1 MSRLHAFGSPIS
13 ACRLTRR
20 RFWLPAAA
28 IAAAAIAAAAIA
40 AAALIRVCWFRDGSM
55 VVRRCF

>member
-1 MSRLHAFGSPIS
+1 MIGICYQVRQPLRAAAARSPS
-13 ACRLTRR
+13 PPCRGRGH
-20 RFWLPAAA
+20 AA
-28 IAAAAIAAAAIA
+28 IAAFAIA